1 MIVSRFMGSRSHL
14 CSVLLCVC
22 VCVWVGVSD
31 CHNELISPGVARLR
45 LYISCANFALYCQIL
60 GVCPRVPGLSV
71 APVTG
76 SLVGFLASSW
86 DFFFCELP
94 IASLRYRDFSALSQ
108 TDVDSHL
115 CIFWDFLIN
124 CLFSIRYWIL
134 TLLPCDRRIW
144 PPHRMPEKS
153 L

>member
-1 MIVSRFMGSRSHL
+1 M
-14 CSVLLCVC
+14 
-22 VCVWVGVSD
+22 SD
-31 CHNELISPGVARLR
+31 CRNELISPGVARLR
-45 LYISCANFALYCQIL
+45 LYIRCANLALYCQIL

-94 IASLRYRDFSALSQ
+94 IASLHYRDFSALSQ

-115 CIFWDFLIN
+115 CIF
-124 CLFSIRYWIL
+124 
-134 TLLPCDRRIW
+134 
-144 PPHRMPEKS
+144 
-153 L
+153 